1 MLTAIIIV
9 ISIIIMYT
17 RVDGYVYT
25 KIGFSVPVYTQRILS
40 VDLKTQNSKHKIFHA
55 PKISGQH

>member
-1 MLTAIIIV
+1 
-9 ISIIIMYT
+9 MYT

-40 VDLKTQNSKHKIFHA
+40 VDLTTQNSKGKIFHA